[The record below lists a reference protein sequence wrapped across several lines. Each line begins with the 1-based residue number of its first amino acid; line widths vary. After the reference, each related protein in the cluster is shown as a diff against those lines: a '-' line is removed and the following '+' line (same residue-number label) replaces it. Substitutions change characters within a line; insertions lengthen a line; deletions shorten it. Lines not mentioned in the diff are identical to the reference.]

1 MNKFFRNISFYL
13 LIFILVLSLIQWYST
28 KDINTIK
35 IDYTQLIKAVNEGQI
50 PEMVI
55 VGKNISGV
63 MKNGQNF
70 TSYIPDV
77 GLFLERIDDKI
88 ESGAI
93 KVDIQPPPEP
103 PWWAQISLQFFWF
116 YSCWCMVLFM
126 QQSQGRRKAVMSFG
140 KARQGFILKKGK
152 GLHLMM

>member
-1 MNKFFRNISFYL
+1 M
-13 LIFILVLSLIQWYST
+13 VLT

-55 VGKNISGV
+55 VGKSISGV

-103 PWWAQISLQFFWF
+103 PWWAQILPSIFLVLLLFGVWFF
-116 YSCWCMVLFM
+116 SCK
-126 QQSQGRRKAVMSFG
+126 SQGGGSIMSFG
-140 KARQGFILKKGK
+140 KSKARLYLKKGK
-152 GLHLMM
+152 GLHLMMWQGRWGKRRAC

>member
-1 MNKFFRNISFYL
+1 M
-13 LIFILVLSLIQWYST
+13 LSLIQWYST

-55 VGKNISGV
+55 VGKSISGV

-103 PWWAQISLQFFWF
+103 PWWAQILPSIFLVLLFVGVWFF
-116 YSCWCMVLFM
+116 FM
-126 QQSQGRRKAVMSFG
+126 QQSQGGGSRVMSFG
-140 KARQGFILKKGK
+140 KSKARLYTEERKRITFDDVAGVDEARRAC
-152 GLHLMM
+152 